1 MNSLIQYIYEKLHLD
16 KDIEIGRQNEDYW
29 LGESDDVNDLPKKFY
44 ENRKSSRKENGVQ
57 KNKPWYAVYIC
68 LRNLDGCA
76 KIDTIRELVW
86 PGKTGQQS
94 ELFQGLREYKI
105 TESISSGEKRGYQC
119 ITDYDN
125 WVIPEWPRNKI
136 F

>member
-1 MNSLIQYIYEKLHLD
+1 MKTENHQEK
-16 KDIEIGRQNEDYW
+16 KMEYKRINPGI
-29 LGESDDVNDLPKKFY
+29 
-44 ENRKSSRKENGVQ
+44 
-57 KNKPWYAVYIC
+57 AVYIC

-105 TESISSGEKRGYQC
+105 TESISSGEKRGYQR